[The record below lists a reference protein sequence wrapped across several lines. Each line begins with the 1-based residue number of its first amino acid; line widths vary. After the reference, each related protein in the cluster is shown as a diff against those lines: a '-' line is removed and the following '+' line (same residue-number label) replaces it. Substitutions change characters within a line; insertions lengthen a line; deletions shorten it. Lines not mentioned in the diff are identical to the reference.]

1 MLNTYNCWQ
10 FDDIWNGMRTKQL
23 NGGKKNSRTKPECHC
38 LKKKKKK
45 KQLIKIDDLGV
56 ADLEL

>member
-1 MLNTYNCWQ
+1 
-10 FDDIWNGMRTKQL
+10 MRTKQL